1 LRPRE
6 SVRNVTQVYRSPG
19 PFTTRPFVLRCA
31 SKVSRRKAERSAMPT
46 RSRTARFGVSLEDR
60 LLKRFDGVIARKG
73 YANRSE
79 AIRDLI
85 RDSLVM
91 EEWGDEGTE
100 TVATLTLVYDHG
112 THELTEKLTD
122 LQHSFH
128 EHVISAVHVHLDA
141 HNCLEVL
148 ILRGKSGEIRRHA
161 ELLASV
167 KGVKHGKL
175 TMTSTGKQI

>member
-1 LRPRE
+1 MYWVKALGTRYSQPILTPGGLE
-6 SVRNVTQVYRSPG
+6 TAETVTCPSAGYV
-19 PFTTRPFVLRCA
+19 TI
-31 SKVSRRKAERSAMPT
+31 RRMKED
-46 RSRTARFGVSLEDR
+46 SRTTRFGVSLDDR
-60 LLKRFDGVIARKG
+60 LLRRFDSVISRKG

-85 RDSLVM
+85 RDSLVE
-91 EEWGDEGTE
+91 EEWEDEERE
-100 TVATLTLVYDHG
+100 TVGTLTLVYDHG
-112 THELTEKLTD
+112 TRELTDHLTD

-128 EHVISAVHVHLDA
+128 KQVISSLHVHLDQ

-148 ILRGKSGEIRRHA
+148 VLRGKSGEIRRRA

-175 TMTSTGKQI
+175 TMTSTGKQL

>member
-1 LRPRE
+1 MWLR
-6 SVRNVTQVYRSPG
+6 SDTQEKPM
-19 PFTTRPFVLRCA
+19 
-31 SKVSRRKAERSAMPT
+31 KV

-60 LLKRFDGVIARKG
+60 LLKRFDGVISRKG

-85 RDSLVM
+85 RDSLVS
-91 EEWGDEGTE
+91 EEWEDDDRE

-128 EHVISAVHVHLDA
+128 QHVISAVHVHLDA

-148 ILRGKSGEIRRHA
+148 ILRGRSGEIRKHA

-175 TMTSTGKQI
+175 TMTSTGKSI